1 MKSRIALPIC
11 FAVIMLFPCAALAQ
25 TPCEK
30 LADVTLKNATIT
42 SAISVAAG
50 SYKPP
55 VGPNQPTPTKDLPAF
70 CRVAGVAKPTSDSDI
85 HFEVWLPSGWNGKY
99 EQVGNGGFAGTIP
112 FSAMAASLLSGSPRQ
127 EPTMDTSPRRTRSGR
142 SGTRKK

>member
-1 MKSRIALPIC
+1 MEAFVKSRIALPIC

-30 LADVTLKNATIT
+30 LADITLTNATVT
-42 SAISVAAG
+42 SATSVQAG

-55 VGPNQPTPTKDLPAF
+55 AGPGLPAPSAALPAF

-85 HFEVWLPSGWNGKY
+85 RFEVWLPSDWNA
-99 EQVGNGGFAGTIP
+99 F
-112 FSAMAASLLSGSPRQ
+112 
-127 EPTMDTSPRRTRSGR
+127 
-142 SGTRKK
+142 